1 MPARNVLV
9 LADSCY
15 AGTLTAA
22 AVPRASASFGAG
34 DWAAWAKASGAGR
47 SRMALTSGGVRPV
60 FDAKAGGSSLFSA
73 AILKVLRRNHGVL
86 EAQTLYQESSDLLAL
101 TSASDQLTDLPSF
114 APIAFAG
121 HERGELLLAGN

>member
-1 MPARNVLV
+1 
-9 LADSCY
+9 
-15 AGTLTAA
+15 
-22 AVPRASASFGAG
+22 
-34 DWAAWAKASGAGR
+34 
-47 SRMALTSGGVRPV
+47 MALTSGGVRPV

-101 TSASDQLTDLPSF
+101 TSASDQLTDLPTF